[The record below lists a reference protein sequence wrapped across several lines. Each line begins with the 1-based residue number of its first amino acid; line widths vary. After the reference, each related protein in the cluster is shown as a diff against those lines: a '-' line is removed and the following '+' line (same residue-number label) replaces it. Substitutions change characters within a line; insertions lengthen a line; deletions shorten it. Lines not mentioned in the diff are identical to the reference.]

1 MPRHELT
8 QASSRGGAS
17 GACLGGIT
25 QNPRVCL
32 READMPSTFEGTKGH
47 PLAARKLASSGKIRK
62 PEKPVPDG
70 VDFPFAE
77 SVGYQIR
84 STHRALQRL
93 LLLKIEPYGITLGMW
108 YFLRALW
115 HEDGLTQREL
125 SNRVGT
131 MEPTTL
137 SAIVIMEKKGLVR
150 RVRNQDDRRK
160 WHIYLTPKGRVLRGK
175 LLPLAREVV
184 DTAVQN
190 LSRTDVTQ
198 LLNGLSEVQKSLHAT
213 LERLDDT
220 DHGTAS
226 E

>member
-1 MPRHELT
+1 LTSAKKATGSKAGKKPARPRKRSVL
-8 QASSRGGAS
+8 RG
-17 GACLGGIT
+17 
-25 QNPRVCL
+25 
-32 READMPSTFEGTKGH
+32 E
-47 PLAARKLASSGKIRK
+47 
-62 PEKPVPDG
+62 
-70 VDFPFAE
+70 VDLPFAD

-84 STHRALQRL
+84 ATHRVLQRFL
-93 LLLKIEPYGITLGMW
+93 SFKIEPHGITTGMW

-125 SNRVGT
+125 SVRVGT

-137 SAIVIMEKKGLVR
+137 SAILIMEKKGLVR
-150 RVRNQDDRRK
+150 RVRNQEDRRK
-160 WHIYLTPKGRVLRGK
+160 WHIHLTPKGRALKTK

-190 LSRTDVTQ
+190 LSRGEIAQ

-213 LERLDDT
+213 LARLGDANN
-220 DHGTAS
+220 GTA

>member
-1 MPRHELT
+1 MTSVKKTTGKKTGKPAGRS
-8 QASSRGGAS
+8 ASA
-17 GACLGGIT
+17 
-25 QNPRVCL
+25 
-32 READMPSTFEGTKGH
+32 ADAV
-47 PLAARKLASSGKIRK
+47 L
-62 PEKPVPDG
+62 
-70 VDFPFAE
+70 PFAE

-84 STHRALQRL
+84 ATHRLLQRFL
-93 LLLKIEPYGITLGMW
+93 QVKIEPHGITLGMW

-137 SAIVIMEKKGLVR
+137 SAMLIMEKNGLVR
-150 RVRNQDDRRK
+150 RVRNPDDRRK
-160 WHIYLTPKGRVLRGK
+160 WHIHLTPKGRALKVK

-190 LSRTDVTQ
+190 LSRADVTQ
-198 LLNGLSEVQKSLHAT
+198 LLNGLAEVQKSLSAT
-213 LERLDDT
+213 LERLEE
-220 DHGTAS
+220 AA